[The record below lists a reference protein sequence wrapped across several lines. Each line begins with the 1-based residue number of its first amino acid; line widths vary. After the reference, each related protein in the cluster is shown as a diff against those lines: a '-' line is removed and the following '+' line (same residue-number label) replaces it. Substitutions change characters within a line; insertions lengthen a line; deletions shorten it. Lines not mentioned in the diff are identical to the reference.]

1 MLTSLRYPNY
11 LIQRAA
17 PVGLVRAER
26 ISLEK
31 VAPLDREKSGPFD
44 VSEVGLLTPYLDF
57 GSIRIAPKAEMQI
70 RADVDEANKRIVAIT
85 VEINKHRMQL
95 QAFAATRSEGL
106 WLSTIEALSNSVTDQ
121 GGESAKRSGPLGI
134 ELFAQVPNPTRNSVF
149 IGVDGPRWFLR
160 GVITGDD
167 LSGANYLEMISIFR
181 QTVVNRGDVALP
193 PGDLLPLK
201 LPVGNE

>member
-1 MLTSLRYPNY
+1 MQTSLRYPNY

-17 PVGLVRAER
+17 PVVLARAGR

-106 WLSTIEALSNSVTDQ
+106 WLSTIEALSNSVADQ

>member
-1 MLTSLRYPNY
+1 MPTSLRYPNY

-17 PVGLVRAER
+17 PVGLARAGR

>member
-1 MLTSLRYPNY
+1 MQTSLRYPNY

-17 PVGLVRAER
+17 PVVLARAGR